1 MMLRLDPGLISYFSA
16 VAKYGSI
23 SRAAERLGT
32 SVSTVSRKIDEIE
45 RSMGVRL
52 FERDTRHLRLT
63 EAGRDYLYYV
73 DKALQTLEL
82 GQQNLDRYQK
92 EISGDLKIWS
102 PPTFGRKFVA
112 HLIAEFGL
120 QHPSLNISLQLEG
133 SKFPLG
139 ATDFDVAICV
149 GMPSDGRVV
158 ISKLCNSVNS
168 FVATPEFL
176 QRHGVPRS
184 VQDLEPLPVVTVFHE
199 EDMSQRVA
207 VEDQSGQVTLLTSK
221 LIANDATVALKAI
234 TSGKYIGKIM
244 QWYAAKPLLE
254 GSLVKVL
261 PQCTDEKS
269 FYIVVQGRKG
279 NPRKVQLF
287 VDFFK
292 QHLQAEMAE
301 IEQQTTQ
308 LPYAQA

>member
-1 MMLRLDPGLISYFSA
+1 MRIDPGLISYFTA
-16 VAKYGSI
+16 VANLESI
-23 SRAAERLGT
+23 SRAADYLGV
-32 SVSTVSRKIDEIE
+32 SASTVSRKIDEAE
-45 RSMGVRL
+45 QALNVRL

-63 EAGRDYLYYV
+63 EAGHDFFHYAN
-73 DKALQTLEL
+73 KAMLMIEA

-102 PPTFGRKFVA
+102 PPTFGRQFVA

-120 QHPSLNISLQLEG
+120 MHPSLNISLQLEG
-133 SKFPLG
+133 SKFSLG

-149 GMPSDGRVV
+149 GMPSDGRIV

-184 VQDLEPLPVVTVFHE
+184 VQDLERLPVVTVFHE
-199 EDMSQRVA
+199 EDMSHQVA
-207 VEDQSGQVTLLTSK
+207 VEDNSGEVVNLTSK

-234 TSGKYIGKIM
+234 SSGKYIGKIM
-244 QWYAAKPLLE
+244 HWHVAKQLLE

-269 FYIVVQGRKG
+269 FYVVVQGRKG

-292 QHLQAEMAE
+292 LHLQAEMAE
-301 IEQQTTQ
+301 IEQQTKQ
-308 LPYAQA
+308 LPYAQAR